1 MAVLSG
7 MVFYGFTPIKT
18 AVKRGG
24 PLENPTQNITKKDL
38 VKLVDSLLD
47 LDAVDAREI
56 ELISYYNTLIST
68 NEDELNEKEVKLS
81 ELNFYENMDESVIF
95 SPAPVTEL
103 PDSMILQ
110 IENEGLSYY
119 TAPREGVITS
129 SFGYRDKRMHKGID
143 IDLNKGDAVVAAF
156 DGKVRIAKRKGGY
169 GNVVVIMHP
178 NGLETVYAHL
188 HKFKVKAGDVVLS
201 GQTIG
206 LGGNTGHST
215 GSHLHFEVRYKG
227 QALNPASII
236 SFTDHKLL
244 DDAIVLKKSRKDI
257 CAFPGNATVHTV
269 EKGESW
275 YVLIKKYGLTT
286 KQFCALNGTQKRFT
300 LRAGQKVRI
309 N

>member
-1 MAVLSG
+1 
-7 MVFYGFTPIKT
+7 
-18 AVKRGG
+18 
-24 PLENPTQNITKKDL
+24 
-38 VKLVDSLLD
+38 
-47 LDAVDAREI
+47 
-56 ELISYYNTLIST
+56 
-68 NEDELNEKEVKLS
+68 
-81 ELNFYENMDESVIF
+81 
-95 SPAPVTEL
+95 
-103 PDSMILQ
+103 
-110 IENEGLSYY
+110 
-119 TAPREGVITS
+119 
-129 SFGYRDKRMHKGID
+129 MHKGID

-206 LGGNTGHST
+206 LGGSTGHST

-257 CAFPGNATVHTV
+257 CAFPNSATVHTV

-286 KQFCALNGTQKRFT
+286 KQFCELNGTQKRFT
-300 LRAGQKVRI
+300 LRVGQKVRI